1 MSLVKQELFT
11 FPEHLSLPSVFS
23 EIRVT
28 RSLVL
33 CVCFVDRCPF
43 VLLLL
48 ALVLSVFLS
57 FGPCVVCSSSICEF
71 WLPLWCLQILLVQSK
86 AYFVRVLLLL
96 LLLFALLEYTMLFNT
111 TFHIIT
117 IGSVFVCVYF
127 SFNVDFVV
135 KCFNKAND

>member
-1 MSLVKQELFT
+1 LCCLF
-11 FPEHLSLPSVFS
+11 FCLFA
-23 EIRVT
+23 I
-28 RSLVL
+28 
-33 CVCFVDRCPF
+33 
-43 VLLLL
+43 
-48 ALVLSVFLS
+48 VLSVFLS
-57 FGPCVVCSSSICEF
+57 FGHCVVCFSSICGF

-86 AYFVRVLLLL
+86 SYFVRVLL

-135 KCFNKAND
+135 KWFNKAND